1 MSLDAIKAA
10 QAAKAAKEAEG
21 TGATIAA
28 AKVLVAHEEALAKGI
43 PVAKALRLKRLI
55 LKDGTKVEQTEE
67 GYFIALNKEI
77 AEHLDYFDKQ
87 GLVEI
92 VTPENK

>member
-10 QAAKAAKEAEG
+10 QAAKAAKEVEGALSKAEDQ
-21 TGATIAA
+21 
-28 AKVLVAHEEALAKGI
+28 LPAHELALAKGI

-92 VTPENK
+92 VTPEKK